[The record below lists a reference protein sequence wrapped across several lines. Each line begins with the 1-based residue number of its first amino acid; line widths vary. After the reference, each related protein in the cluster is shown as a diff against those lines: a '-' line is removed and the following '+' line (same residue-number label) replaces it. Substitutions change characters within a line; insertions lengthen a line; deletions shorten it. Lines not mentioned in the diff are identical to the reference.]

1 MEKKRYDIFISHSHV
16 NQEIA
21 LNLCTV
27 LEQKGVSCWI
37 APRNVGVGH
46 YSSAIVEGIENSKAM
61 VLLLSSHSNNSTP
74 VLNELESA
82 TNNNLMIIPVRI
94 EDVLPTKSIGYYI
107 RTNNWFDNFNPTS
120 MTDFENVAET
130 IKSAIDSNNTITKR
144 FISPTVNKSKVF
156 SFKTLTFVLLFI
168 LSILSIAYV
177 NSYATTVMQE
187 KTIKRQDKIINQYQK
202 LLEANRDNPKT
213 ISQAEHI
220 KDIAGYKEAIK
231 YFKSK
236 DKELFYAN
244 YKNILWSGNGS
255 IITQNNSYGQPILHR
270 KFTLS
275 IKTKPISSNI
285 KIVNSKIKYKNNIL
299 VDRGIYTIEISSN
312 GYNKKIFNIKIDKD
326 IHLDV
331 DLESIEEIKE

>member
-1 MEKKRYDIFISHSHV
+1 
-16 NQEIA
+16 
-21 LNLCTV
+21 
-27 LEQKGVSCWI
+27 
-37 APRNVGVGH
+37 
-46 YSSAIVEGIENSKAM
+46 
-61 VLLLSSHSNNSTP
+61 
-74 VLNELESA
+74 
-82 TNNNLMIIPVRI
+82 
-94 EDVLPTKSIGYYI
+94 
-107 RTNNWFDNFNPTS
+107 
-120 MTDFENVAET
+120 
-130 IKSAIDSNNTITKR
+130 
-144 FISPTVNKSKVF
+144 
-156 SFKTLTFVLLFI
+156 
-168 LSILSIAYV
+168 
-177 NSYATTVMQE
+177 MQE

-202 LLEANRDNPKT
+202 LLEANRNNPKT
-213 ISQAEHI
+213 ISQAEQI

>member
-1 MEKKRYDIFISHSHV
+1 MEKRRYDIFISHSHID
-16 NQEIA
+16 QEIA
-21 LNLCTV
+21 VNLCKV
-27 LEQKGVSCWI
+27 LEQQELTCWI

-46 YSSAIVEGIENSKAM
+46 YSTSIIEGIENSKAL
-61 VLLLSSHSNNSTP
+61 VVLLSSNSNNSTP

-156 SFKTLTFVLLFI
+156 SFKTLTFVLLFL
-168 LSILSIAYV
+168 LSILSIIYV
-177 NSYATTVMQE
+177 NSYETNVMQE

-220 KDIAGYKEAIK
+220 KDIAGYEEAIK
-231 YFKSK
+231 YFRSK
-236 DKELFYAN
+236 DKELFYTN
-244 YKNILWSGNGS
+244 YKS
-255 IITQNNSYGQPILHR
+255 IQIINSSKISPDSPDNK
-270 KFTLS
+270 KFTLY
-275 IKTKPISSNI
+275 IKTRPILSNI
-285 KIVNSKIKYKNNIL
+285 KIVNSKTEYKNNIL
-299 VDRGIYTIEISSN
+299 LDRDIYTIEISSN

-326 IHLDV
+326 TRLAI